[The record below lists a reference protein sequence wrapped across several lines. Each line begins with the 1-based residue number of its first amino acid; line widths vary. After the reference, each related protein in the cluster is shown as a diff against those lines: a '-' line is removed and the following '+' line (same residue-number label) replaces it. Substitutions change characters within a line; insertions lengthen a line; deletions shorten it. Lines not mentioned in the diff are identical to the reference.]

1 MEKRQL
7 LQLLAKLTGGRAAFY
22 DAKSR
27 SGYLTDGDGPVRADF
42 YGEALPESCLAEE
55 ENGVVT
61 ARIRTAD
68 GVFVLDNRRLS
79 EARDRYCRI
88 LEEALPFV
96 AQVAGGDVVMYD
108 KKGRRFK
115 TVNWEGKI
123 NDPASGSI
131 TRLCRQTMEEER
143 SSIGPSLLAPGA
155 TAVRIP
161 LLGGYGLA
169 FNNAQAVEQRT
180 RLLNS
185 ARQYRYARYHLD
197 DIIGDS
203 PMLQRAKAM
212 AQEVAKS
219 MSTTLVFGETGTGK
233 ELFAQAMHNLSPRAN
248 QPFVAINCGALP
260 ESLVESSL
268 FGYEEGSFT
277 GARKKG
283 MPGVFEQAD
292 KGTLFLDEVSEM
304 PLHLQVKLLRVIQE
318 REVVRVGGSKTIPI
332 DVRIVAS
339 TNKPLQ
345 KLVQAGRFRAD
356 LFYRLNVVELE
367 IPPLRARKE
376 DLPALACF
384 FIEKFSR
391 MMGKNIHDITPAAI
405 DVLRAYDW
413 PGNVRELQNCME
425 HAFNVAE
432 GESVRSEYLP
442 RYIRQAHEALP
453 PGAQSYRAEMDKV
466 EREILVHALRECG
479 GNKTAAAN
487 RLGLN
492 RTTLWRMLKKHGLLV
507 Q

>member
-1 MEKRQL
+1 MDKKRL
-7 LQLLAKLTGGRAAFY
+7 LQRLAQLTGGRAAFY
-22 DAKSR
+22 ESESR
-27 SGYLTDGDGPVRADF
+27 VGWLADGSGEARSEVYDG
-42 YGEALPESCLAEE
+42 ALPEACRAEE
-55 ENGVVT
+55 ADGVVT
-61 ARIRTAD
+61 AYLPAD
-68 GVFVLDNRRLS
+68 GGVFVLDNRRLS
-79 EARDRYCRI
+79 EARSKYCQI

-108 KKGRRFK
+108 ETGRRFK
-115 TVNWEGKI
+115 TVDQEGKI
-123 NDPASGSI
+123 NDPAAGSV
-131 TRLCRQTMEEER
+131 TRLCRQTMEEGR
-143 SSIGPSLLAPGA
+143 SSVGPSLLAPGA

-169 FNNAQAVEQRT
+169 FNNAQTVEQRT

-197 DIIGDS
+197 DIVGDS
-203 PMLQRAKAM
+203 PELQRAKAM

-219 MSTTLVFGETGTGK
+219 MSTTLLSGETGTGK
-233 ELFAQAMHNLSPRAN
+233 ELFAQAMHNLSSRAN

-332 DVRIVAS
+332 DVRIIAS

-405 DVLRAYDW
+405 EALRAYDW

-432 GESVRSEYLP
+432 DETVRPEYLP
-442 RYIRQAHEALP
+442 QYIRQAHGALP
-453 PGAQSYRAEMDKV
+453 LAPHSYRSEMDKM
-466 EREILVHALRECG
+466 ERQILSVALRECG

-492 RTTLWRMLKKHGLLV
+492 RTTLWRMLKKHGLLA